1 MARYVLD
8 TNQII
13 AAGSGWLDQP
23 PPTPDPVHS
32 RRLLIHV
39 ARNETGLYCGKI
51 MGEYVEKLIDR
62 GHLPDR
68 ASRLISLLM
77 GAFERVEIVTN
88 NAPHPP
94 SDPDDEVFVLCA
106 MDGQADYLV
115 SEDNALLG
123 LRSHY
128 GQFVICDALSETARL
143 AI

>member
-8 TNQII
+8 TNQIVS
-13 AAGSGWLDQP
+13 AGTGWLEHP

-51 MGEYVEKLIDR
+51 MGEYVEKLVDL
-62 GHLPDR
+62 GHPADR
-68 ASRLISLLM
+68 ALRLIALLM
-77 GAFERVEIVTN
+77 GAFERVDIVTN

-94 SDPDDEVFVLCA
+94 RDPDDEIFVLCA
-106 MDGQADYLV
+106 IDGQAHYLV
-115 SEDNALLG
+115 SEDNALLD
-123 LRSHY
+123 LRERY
-128 GQFVICDALSETARL
+128 PGFVICNAEAETARL